1 MHLISSLY
9 VLLALTACVEEE
21 LRQPML
27 GKGEGYL
34 TLQVGPISAEVQ
46 AAPLTKATTTLEEVP
61 AVNELKINVTSDGT
75 PVSGFPK
82 RYADL
87 SAPIVLPTGSY
98 TVEAYYGENEA
109 LQTTPY
115 FYGSTSIEVKPNQ
128 NNTASF
134 TVALGNAMITPK
146 DFDTMAQ
153 HYENDWECKIKVNS
167 EEQLLASAAGVTNT
181 YFVKAGSKVDLIFTG
196 TNKAGVKVSP
206 CREAIASAEACRSY
220 QLSCNPDLSAF
231 EHIQLTA
238 TATHTKNSDN
248 DLDGTDITLDYN
260 LNGANASA
268 IASWQVEVKYNGST
282 IRSYTGETR
291 PDKIDK
297 TSDWPYIPQG
307 SSIEANVKLKAGNV
321 LSLTNC
327 AFNLPQPD
335 FSVSVTGTTSYD
347 KYVAG
352 DISGANA
359 MNAET
364 IENIGASLKIDDA
377 LLTNS
382 NYNASFALTLDDA
395 EIGSKNT
402 PSSITYSDQTK
413 QEWKTYTLKA
423 IANFDGIE
431 QSATKDCYIT
441 GLPYKPTNMIE
452 NDWTFASWNCKYENN
467 AIKLGGVSGSG
478 ECTATLK
485 KAFQVP
491 SNTSVVVSTNATIK
505 GIIKTTF
512 TVKVNGT
519 NIITQKGEEN
529 KGKNYNLST
538 NTTFSSGANTIKLNS
553 SYPAAGPSVKV
564 HQFIVLYK

>member
-1 MHLISSLY
+1 M
-9 VLLALTACVEEE
+9 
-21 LRQPML
+21 
-27 GKGEGYL
+27 
-34 TLQVGPISAEVQ
+34 
-46 AAPLTKATTTLEEVP
+46 
-61 AVNELKINVTSDGT
+61 
-75 PVSGFPK
+75 
-82 RYADL
+82 
-87 SAPIVLPTGSY
+87 
-98 TVEAYYGENEA
+98 
-109 LQTTPY
+109 
-115 FYGSTSIEVKPNQ
+115 
-128 NNTASF
+128 
-134 TVALGNAMITPK
+134 
-146 DFDTMAQ
+146 
-153 HYENDWECKIKVNS
+153 
-167 EEQLLASAAGVTNT
+167 
-181 YFVKAGSKVDLIFTG
+181 
-196 TNKAGVKVSP
+196 
-206 CREAIASAEACRSY
+206 
-220 QLSCNPDLSAF
+220 
-231 EHIQLTA
+231 
-238 TATHTKNSDN
+238 
-248 DLDGTDITLDYN
+248 DGTDITLDYN

-452 NDWTFASWNCKYENN
+452 NDWKLASWNCKFENN
-467 AIKLGGVSGSG
+467 AIQLGGVSGSG

-485 KAFQVP
+485 KAFQMP
-491 SNTSVVVSTNATIK
+491 SNTSVVISTNAKIADYRF
-505 GIIKTTF
+505 ISWHKTTF
-512 TVKVNGT
+512 TVNVNAVA
-519 NIITQKGEEN
+519 IITQEN
-529 KGKNYNLST
+529 QSNNKDGINYDLST

-553 SYPAAGPSVKV
+553 SYTLAGPWVKV

>member
-1 MHLISSLY
+1 M
-9 VLLALTACVEEE
+9 
-21 LRQPML
+21 
-27 GKGEGYL
+27 
-34 TLQVGPISAEVQ
+34 
-46 AAPLTKATTTLEEVP
+46 
-61 AVNELKINVTSDGT
+61 
-75 PVSGFPK
+75 
-82 RYADL
+82 
-87 SAPIVLPTGSY
+87 
-98 TVEAYYGENEA
+98 
-109 LQTTPY
+109 
-115 FYGSTSIEVKPNQ
+115 
-128 NNTASF
+128 
-134 TVALGNAMITPK
+134 
-146 DFDTMAQ
+146 
-153 HYENDWECKIKVNS
+153 
-167 EEQLLASAAGVTNT
+167 
-181 YFVKAGSKVDLIFTG
+181 
-196 TNKAGVKVSP
+196 
-206 CREAIASAEACRSY
+206 
-220 QLSCNPDLSAF
+220 
-231 EHIQLTA
+231 
-238 TATHTKNSDN
+238 
-248 DLDGTDITLDYN
+248 DGTDIALSYN

-268 IASWQVEVKYNGST
+268 IASWQVDVKYNGAT

-327 AFNLPQPD
+327 TFYLPQPVFD
-335 FSVSVTGTTSYD
+335 VSVQGTTSYD

-364 IENIGASLKIDDA
+364 IEGIGASLKIADA
-377 LLTNS
+377 LLSNS
-382 NYNASFALTLDDA
+382 NYSSSFALTLDDA

-402 PSSITYSDQTK
+402 PSSISYSDQTK

-553 SYPAAGPSVKV
+553 SYTAAGPSVKV